1 MFVSNASNV
10 FRKNN
15 NCTKANFEINFKNTN
30 QHLNLNKISFP
41 DVDLSEGGGVYL
53 FRVE

>member
-10 FRKNN
+10 FRKK

-41 DVDLSEGGGVYL
+41 DVDLSEGRSVYL